1 MKTLIYLQSQHIGF
15 FCSIAKALKS
25 EGHSVTFLARDNNVI
40 KKILKNLPEGFECI
54 NFQEK
59 LRESHVKELDSE
71 AKRIEKNYNT
81 TLSFII
87 SQDRGLG
94 RGYLTNIDY
103 YPDIERASWSK
114 EKKYKEV
121 IEKFIATESTFSE
134 IKPDL
139 FLSAVAGAIFYTI
152 LEERKIKKFN
162 FSPSKFEKLH
172 FWSDNNFQT
181 SQKLIDLVKA
191 NLTKK
196 ENELMLAPEKIE
208 TYERAK
214 ILYKAISSSY
224 FFSLKRVIH
233 YIVMEIYKILTFKK
247 KKNSYVSFGWLQSLV
262 RYPFYYRYIEKNS
275 FTPKELKSKKIIY
288 VPLHLEPE
296 MSLMS
301 VSPEFSNSIELISWI
316 SKSAPSDFVIVI
328 KEQISMYGLRSKKY
342 YKKFNEM
349 ANVVFADP
357 KIPGVDWVKMC
368 SMTASITGSAGSEAV
383 FLGKPVLSFGK
394 NQIINVLPSVKFC
407 SNYWDTKKAIEILI
421 NISKDK
427 NCLNISKNSLYD
439 AIQKYSFS
447 LNSKNLWT
455 DKLFKMEDIKEAY
468 NKLKSDAKI

>member
-25 EGHSVTFLARDNNVI
+25 EGHSVTFLARDNDVI

>member
-25 EGHSVTFLARDNNVI
+25 EGHSVTFLARDNDVI
-40 KKILKNLPEGFECI
+40 KKILKNFPEGFECI

-71 AKRIEKNYNT
+71 AKRIEKTYNT

>member
-1 MKTLIYLQSQHIGF
+1 MKILIYLQSQNICF

-71 AKRIEKNYNT
+71 AKRIEKTYNT

-121 IEKFIATESTFSE
+121 IEKFIATESAFSE

-139 FLSAVAGAIFYTI
+139 FLSALPRAIFYTI
-152 LEERKIKKFN
+152 LEERKIKKFHIA
-162 FSPSKFEKLH
+162 PSKFEMLH

-181 SQKLIDLVKA
+181 NQKLIDLVEG

-208 TYERAK
+208 MYESARSELTA
-214 ILYKAISSSY
+214 YKAISSSY
-224 FFSLKRVIH
+224 FFSLKRVVH

-247 KKNSYVSFGWLQSLV
+247 KKDSYVSFGWLGTLV
-262 RYPFYYRYIEKNS
+262 RHPFNYRYIQKNS
-275 FTPKELKSKKIIY
+275 FTPKELKSKK
-288 VPLHLEPE
+288 
-296 MSLMS
+296 
-301 VSPEFSNSIELISWI
+301 
-316 SKSAPSDFVIVI
+316 
-328 KEQISMYGLRSKKY
+328 
-342 YKKFNEM
+342 
-349 ANVVFADP
+349 
-357 KIPGVDWVKMC
+357 
-368 SMTASITGSAGSEAV
+368 
-383 FLGKPVLSFGK
+383 
-394 NQIINVLPSVKFC
+394 
-407 SNYWDTKKAIEILI
+407 
-421 NISKDK
+421 
-427 NCLNISKNSLYD
+427 
-439 AIQKYSFS
+439 
-447 LNSKNLWT
+447 
-455 DKLFKMEDIKEAY
+455 
-468 NKLKSDAKI
+468 